1 MAETTKQQIKFLKGQ
16 QSSLNALVGAKGII
30 PGAFYLVEGDVGS
43 HHSDLY
49 YGRSESELHNLNF
62 KIEVVSKISELPD
75 LTGNNGVVGHHF
87 YYAQA
92 ENVFAYYDHSIKKWA
107 QINPDTNTFIDDL
120 TAAYANTTNGA
131 KVTITAEVPN
141 PSNPEE
147 PYKPSED
154 IKFTAGTNITLNADN
169 TNGITINAATYGLS
183 ADKTLEKAD
192 EPTSKVTEAIIKLNK
207 NNALDSSVK
216 LIPGTA
222 IELSQSDN
230 EITIGVDETAIN
242 GISAIELISP
252 ERTSDA
258 DGKVTN
264 SGGLTLNL
272 YVPSDYENTD
282 EVEPSFSQQI
292 ELAVDYG
299 VSEGQKQTSYLSKGK
314 FVLDK
319 VYTQAEIDA
328 KLKGLNGLE
337 YRGIISDQ
345 VGLTGLTNIK
355 IGDTW
360 KIASAKAI
368 SVKTKDSTGSATKN
382 DLIIANGEEDPN
394 TGFIKSDKLYWDII
408 EVDNEDTTYLST
420 ITATG
425 FQTVASTD
433 VDKAAFKLDFT
444 NGNDAIS
451 VTTAK
456 TNEDDSTAGTVTIS
470 HKTATAK
477 LGTQA
482 VSNNDFQ
489 LNDGTGAAITQSAE
503 GSKAFKVIDKINFDA
518 FGHIESITTQEVTV
532 VDTNAHLKSLTTTA
546 VDTTDGKGVKA
557 TTTAI
562 LAHIANLDDD
572 DKKSSVLVYKSKA
585 SNVQIKAETAT
596 VEVEGDDGTK
606 TSTTEHHVAF
616 DLVWDTF

>member
-1 MAETTKQQIKFLKGQ
+1 MAEATKQQIKFLKGQ
-16 QSSLNALVGAKGII
+16 QSSLNALVGANGII
-30 PGAFYLVEGDVGS
+30 PGAFYLVEGDAGS

-87 YYAQA
+87 YYAEA
-92 ENVFAYYDHSIKKWA
+92 ENVFAYYDHSTKKWA

-120 TAAYANTTNGA
+120 TAAYENTTNGA

-183 ADKTLEKAD
+183 VDKTLEKPD

-299 VSEGQKQTSYLSKGK
+299 VGDAKETSYLSEGK

-319 VYTQAEIDA
+319 VYTQDEIDA

-345 VGLTGLTNIK
+345 EGLTGLTNKGEIK
-355 IGDTW
+355 IGDTY
-360 KIASAKAI
+360 KIASINSI
-368 SVKTKDSTGSATKN
+368 SVKTKDGTGSATKN

-408 EVDNEDTTYLST
+408 EVDNEDTTYSSKVT
-420 ITATG
+420 NTG
-425 FQTVASTD
+425 FQTFASTD
-433 VDKAAFKLDFT
+433 TDDAVFELSFA
-444 NGNDAIS
+444 NGTNDAIS
-451 VTTAK
+451 VTTAA
-456 TNEDDSTAGTVTIS
+456 TNTDKTAGTVTIS

-489 LNDGTGAAITQSAE
+489 LNDGTGAEIKQTAE

-518 FGHIESITTQEVTV
+518 FGHIESITTQKVTV
-532 VDTNAHLKSLTTTA
+532 VDTNAHLKSLTTTTTNTTA
-546 VDTTDGKGVKA
+546 DKVVEVATTATLAHAINLDDTTDS
-557 TTTAI
+557 
-562 LAHIANLDDD
+562 
-572 DKKSSVLVYKSKA
+572 KSSVVVYKSEA
-585 SNVQIKAETAT
+585 SNITIVAGT
-596 VEVEGDDGTK
+596 EGTGTDAK
-606 TSTTEHHVAF
+606 PAISF

>member
-1 MAETTKQQIKFLKGQ
+1 MAEATKQQIKFLKGQ
-16 QSSLNALVGAKGII
+16 QSSLNALVGANGII
-30 PGAFYLVEGDVGS
+30 PGAFYLVEGDAGS

-92 ENVFAYYDHSIKKWA
+92 ENVFAYYDHSTKKWV

-141 PSNPEE
+141 PSNPDA

-207 NNALDSSVK
+207 NGAPDSSVK

-230 EITIGVDETAIN
+230 QITIGVDETAIN
-242 GISAIELISP
+242 GISDIKLNSP
-252 ERTSDA
+252 ERTSND
-258 DGKVTN
+258 DGKITN
-264 SGGLTLNL
+264 PGGLTLKL

-292 ELAVDYG
+292 ELAIDYG

-345 VGLTGLTNIK
+345 EGLTGLTNIK

-360 KIASAKAI
+360 KIASAEAI

-425 FQTVASTD
+425 FQTVASTN
-433 VDKAAFKLDFT
+433 VDNAAFKLDFT

-456 TNEDDSTAGTVTIS
+456 TDEDDSTAGTVTIS

-482 VSNNDFQ
+482 VSNNDFT
-489 LNDGTGAAITQSAE
+489 LNGGVTTKILQTAE
-503 GSKAFKVIDKINFDA
+503 GSSTFKVIDKINFDA
-518 FGHIESITTQEVTV
+518 FGHIESITAREVEV
-532 VDTNAHLKSLTTTA
+532 VDTNAHLKSLTTATENTTA
-546 VDTTDGKGVKA
+546 DKVVEVTTTATLAHAINLDDTTDS
-557 TTTAI
+557 
-562 LAHIANLDDD
+562 
-572 DKKSSVLVYKSKA
+572 KSSVVVYKSEA
-585 SNVQIKAETAT
+585 SNITIVAGK
-596 VEVEGDDGTK
+596 EGTGTNEK
-606 TSTTEHHVAF
+606 PAISF

>member
-1 MAETTKQQIKFLKGQ
+1 MAEATKQQIKFLKGQ

-30 PGAFYLVEGDVGS
+30 PGAFYLVEGDAGS

-92 ENVFAYYDHSIKKWA
+92 ENVFAYYDHSTKKWA

-141 PSNPEE
+141 PSNPDA
-147 PYKPSED
+147 PYEISED

-192 EPTSKVTEAIIKLNK
+192 EPTSKVTEAIIQLNK
-207 NNALDSSVK
+207 NGALDSSVK

-230 EITIGVDETAIN
+230 QITIGVDETAIN
-242 GISAIELISP
+242 GISDIKLNSP
-252 ERTSDA
+252 ERTSDD
-258 DGKVTN
+258 DGKITN
-264 SGGLTLNL
+264 PGGLTLNL

-292 ELAVDYG
+292 ELAIDYG
-299 VSEGQKQTSYLSKGK
+299 VSEGQKQTSYLSEGK

-337 YRGIISDQ
+337 YRGIISNQAD
-345 VGLTGLTNIK
+345 LTGLTNIK

-360 KIASAKAI
+360 KIASATAI

-433 VDKAAFKLDFT
+433 VDNAAFKLDFT

-456 TNEDDSTAGTVTIS
+456 KDEGDSTAGTVTIS

-482 VSNNDFQ
+482 VSNNDFT
-489 LNDGTGAAITQSAE
+489 LNGGVTTKILQTAE
-503 GSKAFKVIDKINFDA
+503 GSSTFKVIDKINFDA
-518 FGHIESITTQEVTV
+518 FGHIESITAREVEV
-532 VDTNAHLKSLTTTA
+532 VDTNAHLKSLTTTTTNTTDDKVVEVA
-546 VDTTDGKGVKA
+546 TTATLAHAINLDDTTDS
-557 TTTAI
+557 
-562 LAHIANLDDD
+562 
-572 DKKSSVLVYKSKA
+572 KSSVVVYKSEA
-585 SNVQIKAETAT
+585 SNITIVAGK
-596 VEVEGDDGTK
+596 EGTGTNEK
-606 TSTTEHHVAF
+606 PAISF

>member
-1 MAETTKQQIKFLKGQ
+1 MAEATKQQIKFLKGQ
-16 QSSLNALVGAKGII
+16 QSSLNALVGAKSII
-30 PGAFYLVEGDVGS
+30 PGAFYLVEGDAGS

-92 ENVFAYYDHSIKKWA
+92 ENVFAYYDHSTKKWA

-141 PSNPEE
+141 PSNPDA
-147 PYKPSED
+147 PYEISED

-192 EPTSKVTEAIIKLNK
+192 EPTSKVTEAIIQLNK
-207 NNALDSSVK
+207 NGALDSSVK

-230 EITIGVDETAIN
+230 QITIGVDETAIN
-242 GISAIELISP
+242 GISDIKLNSP
-252 ERTSDA
+252 ERTSDD
-258 DGKVTN
+258 DGKITN
-264 SGGLTLNL
+264 PGGLTLKL

-292 ELAVDYG
+292 ELAIDYG
-299 VSEGQKQTSYLSKGK
+299 VSEGQKQTSYLSEGK

-328 KLKGLNGLE
+328 KLRGLNGLE
-337 YRGIISDQ
+337 YRGIISNQAD
-345 VGLTGLTNIK
+345 LTGLTNIK

-360 KIASAKAI
+360 KIASATAI

-433 VDKAAFKLDFT
+433 VDNAAFKLDFT

-456 TNEDDSTAGTVTIS
+456 TDEDDSTAGTVTIS

-482 VSNNDFQ
+482 VSNNDFT
-489 LNDGTGAAITQSAE
+489 LNGGVTTKILQTAE
-503 GSKAFKVIDKINFDA
+503 GSSTFKVIDKINFDA
-518 FGHIESITTQEVTV
+518 FGHIESITAREVEV
-532 VDTNAHLKSLTTTA
+532 VDTNAHLKSLTTTTTNTTA
-546 VDTTDGKGVKA
+546 DKVVEVATTATLAHAINLDDTTDS
-557 TTTAI
+557 
-562 LAHIANLDDD
+562 
-572 DKKSSVLVYKSKA
+572 KSSVVVYKSEA
-585 SNVQIKAETAT
+585 SNITIVAGK
-596 VEVEGDDGTK
+596 EGTGTNEK
-606 TSTTEHHVAF
+606 PAISF

>member
-30 PGAFYLVEGDVGS
+30 PGAFYLVEGDAGS

-92 ENVFAYYDHSIKKWA
+92 ENVFAYYDHSTKKWA
-107 QINPDTNTFIDDL
+107 QINPDTNTFINDL
-120 TAAYANTTNGA
+120 VAAYDNTANGA
-131 KVTITAEVPN
+131 KVTITAKVPN
-141 PSNPEE
+141 LSDSDK
-147 PYKPSED
+147 PYEVSED
-154 IKFTAGTNITLNADN
+154 VKFKAGTNITLAADA

-183 ADKTLEKAD
+183 VDKTLEEAD
-192 EPTSKVTEAIIKLNK
+192 DPTSKVTEAIIKLNK
-207 NNALDSSVK
+207 NNTLDSSVK

-299 VSEGQKQTSYLSKGK
+299 VGDAKETSYLSEGK

-319 VYTQAEIDA
+319 VYTQDEIDA

-337 YRGIISDQ
+337 YRGIISSQSD
-345 VGLTGLTNIK
+345 LAELTNEGKIK
-355 IGDTW
+355 IGYTW
-360 KIASAKAI
+360 KISSDASI
-368 SVKTKDSTGSATKN
+368 SVKTKDSTDSATKN

-408 EVDNEDTTYLST
+408 EVDNEDTTYSSKVT
-420 ITATG
+420 NTG
-425 FQTVASTD
+425 FQTFASTD
-433 VDKAAFKLDFT
+433 TDDAVFELSFA
-444 NGNDAIS
+444 NGTNDAIS
-451 VTTAK
+451 VTTAA
-456 TNEDDSTAGTVTIS
+456 TNTDKTAGTVTIS

-489 LNDGTGAAITQSAE
+489 LNDGTGAEIKQTAE

-518 FGHIESITTQEVTV
+518 FGHIESITTQKVTV
-532 VDTNAHLKSLTTTA
+532 VDTNAHLKSLTTTTTNTTA
-546 VDTTDGKGVKA
+546 DKVVEVATTATLAHAINLDDTTDS
-557 TTTAI
+557 
-562 LAHIANLDDD
+562 
-572 DKKSSVLVYKSKA
+572 KSSVVVYKSEA
-585 SNVQIKAETAT
+585 SNITIVAGK
-596 VEVEGDDGTK
+596 EGTGTNEK
-606 TSTTEHHVAF
+606 PAISF

>member
-1 MAETTKQQIKFLKGQ
+1 MAEATKQQIKFLKGQ

-30 PGAFYLVEGDVGS
+30 PGAFYLVEGDAGS

-92 ENVFAYYDHSIKKWA
+92 ENVFAYYDHSTKKWA

-141 PSNPEE
+141 PSNPDA
-147 PYKPSED
+147 PYEISED

-183 ADKTLEKAD
+183 ADKTLEEAD
-192 EPTSKVTEAIIKLNK
+192 DPTSKVTEAIIQLNK
-207 NNALDSSVK
+207 NNAPDSSIK

-222 IELSQSDN
+222 IELSQSN
-230 EITIGVDETAIN
+230 NQITIGVDETAIN
-242 GISAIELISP
+242 GISDIKLNTP
-252 ERTSDA
+252 ERTSDD
-258 DGKVTN
+258 DGKITN
-264 SGGLTLNL
+264 PGGLTLKL

-292 ELAVDYG
+292 ELAIDYG

-328 KLKGLNGLE
+328 KLRGLNGLE
-337 YRGIISDQ
+337 YRGIISNQ
-345 VGLTGLTNIK
+345 AGLTGLTNIK

-360 KIASAKAI
+360 KIASATAI

-433 VDKAAFKLDFT
+433 VDNAAFKLDFT

-456 TNEDDSTAGTVTIS
+456 TDEGDSTAGTVTIS

-482 VSNNDFQ
+482 VSNNDFT
-489 LNDGTGAAITQSAE
+489 LNGGVTAKILQTAE
-503 GSKAFKVIDKINFDA
+503 GSSTFKVIDKINFDA
-518 FGHIESITTQEVTV
+518 FGHIESITAREVEV
-532 VDTNAHLKSLTTTA
+532 VDTNAHLKSLTTTTTNTTA
-546 VDTTDGKGVKA
+546 DKVVEVATTATLAHAINLDDTTDS
-557 TTTAI
+557 
-562 LAHIANLDDD
+562 
-572 DKKSSVLVYKSKA
+572 KSSVVVYKSEA
-585 SNVQIKAETAT
+585 SNITIVAGK
-596 VEVEGDDGTK
+596 EGTGTNEK
-606 TSTTEHHVAF
+606 PAISF